1 MARLHFFRL
10 LYVCVL
16 ENWGQTRSEAGNK
29 TDHKGWK
36 LSRRKTNTAS
46 LVVAGSQRWKHALP
60 MVWRDWKGRM
70 LWLLKQIWGCRSE
83 NTEVTY
89 TKTINPSL
97 FQIQAGTLA
106 SFPATN
112 RDGFGEKDVRIKNER
127 PSTQVSQTFCEA
139 NVLASINQAAERLCN
154 ACCNTHQPVVS
165 YHSLSSTM
173 HKDEGSLPCEN
184 CVLEQMSTTFSC
196 QTC

>member
-1 MARLHFFRL
+1 MHYLWSEEIEKAGCCGFF
-10 LYVCVL
+10 
-16 ENWGQTRSEAGNK
+16 NRSEAADLK
-29 TDHKGWK
+29 I
-36 LSRRKTNTAS
+36 
-46 LVVAGSQRWKHALP
+46 QRLP
-60 MVWRDWKGRM
+60 IQKP
-70 LWLLKQIWGCRSE
+70 
-83 NTEVTY
+83 
-89 TKTINPSL
+89 INPSL

-112 RDGFGEKDVRIKNER
+112 RDGFGEKNVTIKNER

-154 ACCNTHQPVVS
+154 ACCNIHQPVVS